1 MTTPKSLKARFPYQF
16 AGKNIGISTARG
28 WFPIFEKLCAD
39 IDLLLGED
47 KRSFHWTQ
55 VKEKFGSGRAYW
67 ALDKTDGPLY
77 VDFQGPEGLITYVS
91 DPSGSQR
98 DAKKAELMKAIGTLV
113 NAEMDKTSE
122 SCAVCGAPAKIDQT
136 DGYFLVLCPKH
147 IAQRKKDSAT
157 MDSAWFD
164 CEEWL

>member
-16 AGKNIGISTARG
+16 EGKNIGISTARG

-55 VKEKFGSGRAYW
+55 VKEKWGSGRAYF
-67 ALDKTDGPLY
+67 AVDKADGPLY
-77 VDFQGPEGLITYVS
+77 VDFQGPEGVISFVS
-91 DPSGSQR
+91 ETSGNQR
-98 DAKKAELMKAIGTLV
+98 DATTSELMKAIGSLV
-113 NAEMDKTSE
+113 NAAMDKTCE
-122 SCAVCGAPAKIDQT
+122 TCAVCGAPGMIDQT
-136 DGYFLVLCPKH
+136 DGFLLVLCPEH

-157 MDSAWFD
+157 MDSAWFGYD
-164 CEEWL
+164 EWL